1 MMERSRSG
9 DHAHLLWSQQLES
22 ERAAIATPHQGYPVC
37 RGVRYFARSSA
48 SSKLRSAN
56 ATLAFH
62 HAPARKRRCRSKKR
76 HHVIV
81 ELEVSSKKV
90 LKERSLLCT
99 LHRRSFMMSRSSPS
113 IVQVWGRNKRQSESS
128 ARTRGSPKNPEFAP
142 PPSITSE
149 KWESGQGES

>member
-1 MMERSRSG
+1 MLTSPMMERSRSG
-9 DHAHLLWSQQLES
+9 DHAHLLHFQQLES

-76 HHVIV
+76 HYVILV
-81 ELEVSSKKV
+81 LEISPKKV
-90 LKERSLLCT
+90 LNERSLRWN

-113 IVQVWGRNKRQSESS
+113 IVQVYPRNKRESYAS
-128 ARTRGSPKNPEFAP
+128 QHNQRYKRQIEAAVVLTRVPRVD
-142 PPSITSE
+142 
-149 KWESGQGES
+149 